1 MERFWLAVNV
11 AAWSC
16 WLLLLEWLKDAPLGA
31 RVWALPH
38 LPELVAGLEAIC
50 CVEVLR
56 MVVGDLRGS
65 WVTGLLLHYTR
76 VVVIATVLPTASEV
90 LARTILVAW
99 AATELCRYPCYV
111 FKGSPFL
118 LRVRSAAPV
127 VTFPLG
133 AGSEL
138 VACYFRY
145 QASDGALRSALGFQV
160 LLNVFGSLYTYP
172 NMVARARKAV
182 FPPAPEVVSGV
193 QFPKTSERGD
203 RSTTVTGKA
212 AWRGLAAELGAA
224 DVARAIDWEGDWRAN
239 YGRHVVAVAEAL
251 AGAPVDAAAEAC
263 DKTLADLS
271 DAFEFVRDGAT
282 TTGLRAALARY
293 DEPKLET
300 FIVQGRGKAGDV
312 AVGALRGAALDAKF
326 DELAAAGELSP
337 DAAAT
342 LKKLPKDLALHGRC
356 FVVFGASS
364 EVGPCRRLLERG
376 ATVLAVARKNVKKWA
391 ALIAYARTT
400 AGTLYV
406 PVALGSGPRGDL
418 DAAVNAGC
426 DVLRD
431 LPEIKTW
438 LAEACFAP
446 LVVGCYTYLDG
457 DRHVRVVAACD
468 AIAQALVARGSA
480 RRDMAYAYLGSPG
493 TAHRRPAEAA
503 ARADAAL
510 AALPAWQRLLVAGR
524 AAVATGAA
532 FDGLLN
538 LQGPNYALAKTMQ
551 MWRAAAAKHDHHVVS
566 CPMAPAVRTRSMLK
580 SAARRQT
587 ALKGGQRFG
596 ATERSPE
603 FASAV
608 MALLLMAHVTDPD
621 NAHASP
627 HAALGGVLDTFAR
640 GGALHRAGSGRRP
653 SPDSTAKPA
662 AAAGSCSRR
671 SSGTMF
677 WPARAAAV

>member
-1 MERFWLAVNV
+1 
-11 AAWSC
+11 
-16 WLLLLEWLKDAPLGA
+16 
-31 RVWALPH
+31 
-38 LPELVAGLEAIC
+38 
-50 CVEVLR
+50 
-56 MVVGDLRGS
+56 
-65 WVTGLLLHYTR
+65 
-76 VVVIATVLPTASEV
+76 
-90 LARTILVAW
+90 
-99 AATELCRYPCYV
+99 
-111 FKGSPFL
+111 
-118 LRVRSAAPV
+118 
-127 VTFPLG
+127 
-133 AGSEL
+133 
-138 VACYFRY
+138 
-145 QASDGALRSALGFQV
+145 
-160 LLNVFGSLYTYP
+160 
-172 NMVARARKAV
+172 MVARARKAV

-224 DVARAIDWEGDWRAN
+224 DVARAIDWEGNWRAN

-251 AGAPVDAAAEAC
+251 AAAPVDAAAEAC

-326 DELAAAGELSP
+326 DDMAAAGELSP

-431 LPEIKTW
+431 LPEVKTW

-468 AIAQALVARGSA
+468 AIAQALVAETRAG
-480 RRDMAYAYLGSPG
+480 RDMAYAYLGSPG
-493 TAHRRPAEAA
+493 TAHLRPAEAA

-510 AALPAWQRLLVAGR
+510 AALPAWQRLLVAAGALR
-524 AAVATGAA
+524 VATGTT

-580 SAARRQT
+580 SPAVAA
-587 ALKGGQRFG
+587 ALKGGPRFG
-596 ATERSPE
+596 ATSYSPE

-640 GGALHRAGSGRRP
+640 DGFTGGLWTSPFA
-653 SPDSTAKPA
+653 PDSTAKPA
-662 AAAGSCSRR
+662 AAAGLL
-671 SSGTMF
+671 F
-677 WPARAAAV
+677 PAKLGD

>member
-138 VACYFRY
+138 VACCFRY
-145 QASDGALRSALGFQV
+145 QTSDGALRSALGFQV

-224 DVARAIDWEGDWRAN
+224 DVARAIDWEGNWRAN

-251 AGAPVDAAAEAC
+251 AAAPVDAAAEAC
-263 DKTLADLS
+263 DKTLADVS

-293 DEPKLET
+293 DEPRLET

-326 DELAAAGELSP
+326 DDMAAAGELSP

-431 LPEIKTW
+431 LPEVKTW

-468 AIAQALVARGSA
+468 AIAQALVAETRAG
-480 RRDMAYAYLGSPG
+480 RDMAYAYLGSPG

-510 AALPAWQRLLVAGR
+510 AALPAWQRLLVAAGALR
-524 AAVATGAA
+524 VATGTT

-580 SAARRQT
+580 SAAVAA
-587 ALKGGQRFG
+587 ALKGGPRFG
-596 ATERSPE
+596 ATSYSPE

-640 GGALHRAGSGRRP
+640 DGFTGGLWTSPFA
-653 SPDSTAKPA
+653 PDSTAKPA
-662 AAAGSCSRR
+662 AAAGLL
-671 SSGTMF
+671 F
-677 WPARAAAV
+677 PAKLGD

>member
-1 MERFWLAVNV
+1 MPTMERFWLAVNV

-16 WLLLLEWLKDAPLGA
+16 WLYLLERLKDAPLGA

-212 AWRGLAAELGAA
+212 AWRGLAAELGAS
-224 DVARAIDWEGDWRAN
+224 DVARAIDWEGNWRAN

-282 TTGLRAALARY
+282 TTGLRAALAKY

-312 AVGALRGAALDAKF
+312 AVGVLRGAALDAKF
-326 DELAAAGELSP
+326 DDMAAAGELSP

-342 LKKLPKDLALHGRC
+342 LKKVPKDLALHGRC

-431 LPEIKTW
+431 LPEVKTW

-468 AIAQALVARGSA
+468 AIAQALVAETRAG
-480 RRDMAYAYLGSPG
+480 RDMAYAYLGSPG

-503 ARADAAL
+503 ARADAAR
-510 AALPAWQRLLVAGR
+510 AALPAWQRLLVAAGALR
-524 AAVATGAA
+524 VATGTT

-551 MWRAAAAKHDHHVVS
+551 MWRAVAAKHDHHVVS

-580 SAARRQT
+580 SAAVAA
-587 ALKGGQRFG
+587 ALKGGPRFG
-596 ATERSPE
+596 ATSYSPE

-627 HAALGGVLDTFAR
+627 HAALGGVFDTFAR
-640 GGALHRAGSGRRP
+640 DGFTGGLWTSPFA
-653 SPDSTAKPA
+653 PDSTAKPA
-662 AAAGSCSRR
+662 AAAGLL
-671 SSGTMF
+671 F
-677 WPARAAAV
+677 PAKLGD

>member
-1 MERFWLAVNV
+1 
-11 AAWSC
+11 
-16 WLLLLEWLKDAPLGA
+16 
-31 RVWALPH
+31 
-38 LPELVAGLEAIC
+38 
-50 CVEVLR
+50 
-56 MVVGDLRGS
+56 
-65 WVTGLLLHYTR
+65 
-76 VVVIATVLPTASEV
+76 
-90 LARTILVAW
+90 
-99 AATELCRYPCYV
+99 
-111 FKGSPFL
+111 
-118 LRVRSAAPV
+118 
-127 VTFPLG
+127 
-133 AGSEL
+133 
-138 VACYFRY
+138 
-145 QASDGALRSALGFQV
+145 
-160 LLNVFGSLYTYP
+160 
-172 NMVARARKAV
+172 MVARARKAV

-224 DVARAIDWEGDWRAN
+224 DVARAIDWEGNWRAN

-282 TTGLRAALARY
+282 TTGLRAALAKY

-300 FIVQGRGKAGDV
+300 FIVQGRGRAGDV

-376 ATVLAVARKNVKKWA
+376 ATVLAVARRNVKKWA
-391 ALIAYARTT
+391 DLIAYARTT

-431 LPEIKTW
+431 LPEVKTW

-468 AIAQALVARGSA
+468 AIAQALVAETRAG
-480 RRDMAYAYLGSPG
+480 RDMAYAYLGSPD

-510 AALPAWQRLLVAGR
+510 AALPAWQRLLVAAG
-524 AAVATGAA
+524 ALKVATGTT

-580 SAARRQT
+580 SAAVAA
-587 ALKGGQRFG
+587 ALKGGPRFG
-596 ATERSPE
+596 ATSYSPE

-640 GGALHRAGSGRRP
+640 DGFTGGLWTSPFA
-653 SPDSTAKPA
+653 PDSTAKPA
-662 AAAGSCSRR
+662 AAAGLL
-671 SSGTMF
+671 F
-677 WPARAAAV
+677 PAKLGD

>member
-1 MERFWLAVNV
+1 MEKFWLAVNV

-224 DVARAIDWEGDWRAN
+224 DVARAIDWEGNWRAN

-282 TTGLRAALARY
+282 TTGLRAALAKY

-300 FIVQGRGKAGDV
+300 FIVQGRGRAGDV

-376 ATVLAVARKNVKKWA
+376 ATVLAVARRNVKKWA
-391 ALIAYARTT
+391 DLIAYARTT

-431 LPEIKTW
+431 LPEVKTW

-468 AIAQALVARGSA
+468 AIAQALVAETRAG
-480 RRDMAYAYLGSPG
+480 RDMAYAYLGSPG
-493 TAHRRPAEAA
+493 TAHLRPAEAA

-510 AALPAWQRLLVAGR
+510 AALPAWQRLLVAAGALR
-524 AAVATGAA
+524 VATGTT

-580 SAARRQT
+580 SAAVAA
-587 ALKGGQRFG
+587 ALKGGPRFG
-596 ATERSPE
+596 ATSYSPE

-640 GGALHRAGSGRRP
+640 DGFTGGLWTSPFA
-653 SPDSTAKPA
+653 PDSTAKPA
-662 AAAGSCSRR
+662 AAAGLL
-671 SSGTMF
+671 F
-677 WPARAAAV
+677 PAKLGD

>member
-1 MERFWLAVNV
+1 MATMERFWLAVNV

-326 DELAAAGELSP
+326 DDMAAAGELSP

-391 ALIAYARTT
+391 DLIAYARTT

-468 AIAQALVARGSA
+468 AIAQALVAETRAG
-480 RRDMAYAYLGSPG
+480 RDMAYAYLGSPG

-510 AALPAWQRLLVAGR
+510 AALPAWQRLLVAAGALR
-524 AAVATGAA
+524 VATGTT

-580 SAARRQT
+580 SAAVAA
-587 ALKGGQRFG
+587 ALKGGPRFG
-596 ATERSPE
+596 ATSYSPE

-640 GGALHRAGSGRRP
+640 DGFTGGLWTSPFA
-653 SPDSTAKPA
+653 PDSTAKPA
-662 AAAGSCSRR
+662 AAAGLL
-671 SSGTMF
+671 F
-677 WPARAAAV
+677 PAKLGD

>member
-1 MERFWLAVNV
+1 MEKFWLAVNV

-16 WLLLLEWLKDAPLGA
+16 WLYLLEWLKDAPLGA

-182 FPPAPEVVSGV
+182 FPPAPEVESGV
-193 QFPKTSERGD
+193 RFPKTSERGD

-282 TTGLRAALARY
+282 TTGLRAALATY

-326 DELAAAGELSP
+326 DDMAAAGELSP

-391 ALIAYARTT
+391 DLIAYARTT

-426 DVLRD
+426 DLLRD

-468 AIAQALVARGSA
+468 AIAQALVAETRAG
-480 RRDMAYAYLGSPG
+480 RDMAYAYLGSPG

-503 ARADAAL
+503 ARADAA
-510 AALPAWQRLLVAGR
+510 
-524 AAVATGAA
+524 
-532 FDGLLN
+532 
-538 LQGPNYALAKTMQ
+538 
-551 MWRAAAAKHDHHVVS
+551 S
-566 CPMAPAVRTRSMLK
+566 
-580 SAARRQT
+580 RRC
-587 ALKGGQRFG
+587 R
-596 ATERSPE
+596 P
-603 FASAV
+603 
-608 MALLLMAHVTDPD
+608 
-621 NAHASP
+621 
-627 HAALGGVLDTFAR
+627 
-640 GGALHRAGSGRRP
+640 GSGSS
-653 SPDSTAKPA
+653 SPRAR
-662 AAAGSCSRR
+662 CESRR
-671 SSGTMF
+671 GRRST
-677 WPARAAAV
+677 VC

>member
-1 MERFWLAVNV
+1 MATMEKFWLAVNV

-16 WLLLLEWLKDAPLGA
+16 WLYLLERLKDAPLGA

-224 DVARAIDWEGDWRAN
+224 DVARAIDWEGNWRAN

-282 TTGLRAALARY
+282 TTGLRAALAKY

-300 FIVQGRGKAGDV
+300 FIVQGRGRAGDV

-376 ATVLAVARKNVKKWA
+376 ATVLAVARRNVKKWA
-391 ALIAYARTT
+391 DLIAYARTT

-431 LPEIKTW
+431 LPEVKTW

-468 AIAQALVARGSA
+468 AIAQALVAETRAG
-480 RRDMAYAYLGSPG
+480 RDMAYAYLGSPD

-510 AALPAWQRLLVAGR
+510 AALPAWQRLLVAAG
-524 AAVATGAA
+524 ALKVATGTT

-580 SAARRQT
+580 SAAVAA
-587 ALKGGQRFG
+587 ALKGGPRFG
-596 ATERSPE
+596 ATSYSPE

-640 GGALHRAGSGRRP
+640 DGFTGGLWTSPFA
-653 SPDSTAKPA
+653 PDSTAKPA
-662 AAAGSCSRR
+662 AAAGLL
-671 SSGTMF
+671 F
-677 WPARAAAV
+677 PAKLGD